1 VIKNIFYRVKLHLN
15 IIRYKY
21 FKKKLYYS
29 KNREDLFLLNYFKNI
44 KNGRYIDIGAYH
56 PYRSSNTYLL
66 SKRGWNGI
74 NIDISKTSIDLFNIA
89 RPKDINLNIAVA
101 DRKKRINVYQKKNLG
116 LMNTTNIFF
125 ASMFLKKY
133 KLRKIWANNLN
144 NILQKYSNNKNR
156 FELID
161 IDAEGSDYSII
172 KKINFKKYSF
182 KLILIETHAFNVRV
196 KNEKRKI
203 YYFLKSKK
211 YNYLKELHETSI
223 FVNSKWK
230 N

>member
-1 VIKNIFYRVKLHLN
+1 MNIFYRIKLHLN
-15 IIRYKY
+15 LIRYK
-21 FKKKLYYS
+21 FLKKNLYYS
-29 KNREDLFLLNYFKNI
+29 KNREDLFLLNYFKNNS
-44 KNGRYIDIGAYH
+44 NGRYIDIGAYH

-66 SKRGWNGI
+66 NKKGWKGI
-74 NIDISKTSIDLFNIA
+74 NIDLSKTSIDLFNIA

-101 DRKKRINVYQKKNLG
+101 DKKKKINVYEKKSLG
-116 LMNTTNIFF
+116 LMSTTNLLF
-125 ASMFLKKY
+125 ASFFLKKY
-133 KLRKIWANNLN
+133 KSREIWADSLN
-144 NILQKYSNNKNR
+144 NILKKYSKKNNK

-182 KLILIETHAFNVRV
+182 KLILIETHAFNI
-196 KNEKRKI
+196 KTKTEKRKI
-203 YYFLKSKK
+203 YTFLKSKK
-211 YNYLKELHETSI
+211 YKYLKELHETSI